1 MRLGLITLLLSAV
14 LLTGFQCCKEP
25 LQRTSCLKGRLEV
38 KGICMNYTIKV
49 LDGAIDSDLIQ
60 DTWTDPSTNKT
71 HQNVFGLASVC
82 DFPSDIA
89 EGEEFY
95 FTINSSPNTSCFV
108 CEAYY
113 PTPQKKLHISVSK
126 APCNQ

>member
-1 MRLGLITLLLSAV
+1 MRFGLITLLLSAV

-25 LQRTSCLKGRLEV
+25 ALRSSCLKGRLEV

-49 LDGAIDSDLIQ
+49 LDGAIDPALIHA
-60 DTWTDPSTNKT
+60 TWTDPATNKI
-71 HQNVFGLASVC
+71 HQDVFGLASVC

-95 FTINSSPNTSCFV
+95 FTINANPNTSCGV

-126 APCNQ
+126 APCTQ